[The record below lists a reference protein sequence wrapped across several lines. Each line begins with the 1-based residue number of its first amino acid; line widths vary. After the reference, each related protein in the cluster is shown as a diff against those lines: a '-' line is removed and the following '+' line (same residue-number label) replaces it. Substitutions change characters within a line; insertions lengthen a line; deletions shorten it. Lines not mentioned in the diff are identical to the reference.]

1 MRFRSYILQ
10 KYLQTGLLLGLASIL
25 AFLYFIPVLYTVITS
40 FKPVSR
46 VFEFPI
52 KWIPSEFDLENY
64 WGPIVKGRFYIYF
77 VNSFVVAFSVTAGA
91 MIFGSMAGYSL
102 AKFQYPGRKLF
113 FSLILMV
120 MIIPIEV
127 ILVPLS
133 IVVKFL
139 GLINNRAGLILPVL
153 ISPMSV
159 FWMRQY
165 MLTIPQDYC
174 EAARVE
180 GVGEAALFFRIMMP
194 MCLPALGALAIFSF
208 MTNWNSLMWPMIVTS
223 SKAVRT
229 VPPAIVAFIGE
240 YEVDWGELFAMSVLS
255 SVPLVILFFFARER
269 LIEGMAIGGLKG

>member
-10 KYLQTGLLLGLASIL
+10 KHLQTGILLALATIL
-25 AFLYFIPVLYTVITS
+25 AFLYFVPVFYTIITS
-40 FKPVSR
+40 FKPISQ

-52 KWIPSEFDLENY
+52 KWIPSEIELENY
-64 WGPIVKGRFYIYF
+64 WVPIIEDRFYIYF
-77 VNSFVVAFSVTAGA
+77 INSFIAAISVTAGA

-133 IVVKFL
+133 IVAKFL

-165 MLTIPQDYC
+165 MLTVPQDYC

-180 GVGEAALFFRIMMP
+180 GVGEAALFFRIIMP

-223 SKAVRT
+223 SRAVRT

-255 SVPLVILFFFARER
+255 AVPLVILFFFARER